1 MTIKQPPCYDTSH
14 WRTIPDFAL
23 VSPRPLLVLTK
34 ATEDIDFVDDTFV
47 RYFADLKQDG
57 IHRGTFH
64 FHRKSF
70 PPLDQARHFC
80 DTIAPHLLPKDIL
93 ALDVEEGGE
102 TAAQLMTFCQYV
114 EQRFPLHLFVIYSR
128 KNILDAIAMTQAQKD
143 YFKRIPIWTA
153 GYPLFP
159 DLYSTVP
166 SSYIPDQTKWGPVY
180 LWQYTD
186 KGQVAG
192 VVEVDTDCNWMSPV
206 LIALL
211 GAPPTPADMITTPR
225 AGMQRIS
232 GVRHGWKFELFIS
245 DPAKVDFESVC
256 CSPLETVS
264 SVVARKGATLGVN
277 GGEWDRVSQTKDYTV
292 SNHNVCKARV
302 EAVPSLQIVHFV
314 DHHYVNIN
322 HVTLDEIDH
331 ALSGL
336 RYLIRLGV
344 IQSYLSG
351 TEPQYTEGHARS
363 VHGVNAQGHHM
374 VMQSRGV
381 YPNQGLTL
389 KQCAEIMKQYGAV
402 TAFDS
407 GGGGDVT
414 CIFEGESLIV
424 PENPNGAE
432 RYLPNVFLVYAQE
445 STMNG
450 TAKENG
456 GRIGKIRSTPSRYG
470 TQVSTSPAYATIEF
484 VSTVPSIDTGDF
496 ASDVWFLLPSG
507 NYLNY
512 IISGQEYFT
521 ILTQPSTEPPPDP
534 TPTGNIH
541 IEADLNDDG
550 TITGTWS
557 SI

>member
-1 MTIKQPPCYDTSH
+1 MNIKQPPCYDTSH

-57 IHRGTFH
+57 IHRGVFH

-93 ALDVEEGGE
+93 VLDVEEGGE

-114 EQRFPLHLFVIYSR
+114 EQRFPLHLFMIYSR
-128 KNILDAIAMTQAQKD
+128 KNILDAIVMTQAQKD

-192 VVEVDTDCNWMSPV
+192 VVEVDTDCNWMSPA

-211 GAPPTPADMITTPR
+211 GAPPTPADTITPPR

-245 DPAKVDFESVC
+245 DRAKVDFESVC

-277 GGEWDRVSQTKDYTV
+277 GGEWNRIDSVKDYTV
-292 SNHNVCKARV
+292 SNGEVCQPRV
-302 EAVPSLQIVHFV
+302 EAVPSLMIFREH
-314 DHHYVNIN
+314 DPM
-322 HVTLDEIDH
+322 IDH
-331 ALSGL
+331 RIILGVEQALSGL

-445 STMNG
+445 QTNMKKYKVVWASGVSKRTGPTTSAGSTG
-450 TAKENG
+450 TVIPLNTIVDVIEDNIPDATYPNDVNKKWCKFTDNTFG
-456 GRIGKIRSTPSRYG
+456 ASIYGVDSVRMVDVTP
-470 TQVSTSPAYATIEF
+470 V
-484 VSTVPSIDTGDF
+484 
-496 ASDVWFLLPSG
+496 
-507 NYLNY
+507 
-512 IISGQEYFT
+512 
-521 ILTQPSTEPPPDP
+521 EPPPDP
-534 TPTGNIH
+534 TPTGNVH